1 MQSPLVRV
9 ARLDWMP
16 QQQAVQTPYSAPLQ
30 QQAVVGVGITLM
42 LPGVTAVQ
50 VEAVVVLHL
59 AALETHHPQVHLKVV
74 TEVPAVHQAAALMLA
89 AAGEQLPLVTH
100 IEAAHQ

>member
-30 QQAVVGVGITLM
+30 QQAVARAATSQEL
-42 LPGVTAVQ
+42 LEVTAVQ
-50 VEAVVVLHL
+50 AAAVVVLHL